1 VSEYFGKQVSGA
13 DQFMSQDKFFVQ
25 KRAGSEY
32 RPQVLQHKV
41 VGSPMKRM
49 NVGSASPTRDKEPY
63 KDPDV
68 WDPPTPKKEY
78 GQKKVNQSAWA
89 YNKKPT

>member
-1 VSEYFGKQVSGA
+1 
-13 DQFMSQDKFFVQ
+13 
-25 KRAGSEY
+25 
-32 RPQVLQHKV
+32 
-41 VGSPMKRM
+41 M